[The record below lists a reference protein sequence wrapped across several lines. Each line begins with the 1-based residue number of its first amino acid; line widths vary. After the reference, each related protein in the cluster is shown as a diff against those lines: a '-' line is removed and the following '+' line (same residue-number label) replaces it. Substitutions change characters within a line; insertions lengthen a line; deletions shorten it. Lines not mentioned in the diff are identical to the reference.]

1 MTLLQPIDA
10 APLPRLSQVDPAD
23 LLARLAAEG
32 RLADGHAHILDLDA
46 IRHAFGRRWAE
57 RAQMVF
63 EMVESHGRRLFGPE
77 DLIERVGET
86 DVLIVA
92 PVKDPLVSRGLAA
105 RLLGETIAHFL
116 GEARPSTLTVKLVA
130 GFEDGAV
137 VCRRLEPEEIA
148 EARAAA
154 EAAERAWNERLIVP
168 AAGLLAQPII
178 TFDGRRLQLDFNA
191 PAVRDLHRDGVA
203 GRHIAPRLIW
213 AETGEALTP
222 AERMDLLAADMERV
236 DLVTLDR
243 AVERLASD
251 ERPPSLLVTLSF
263 LSASSQR
270 ARTRLMLHL
279 GALREV
285 VRASVIWVLTDLPDG
300 VPTGRL
306 TEVAALL
313 RPFGRAVFAETR
325 LTGVALKAARA
336 AGIGGLMLE
345 LPAQLDETDAALWL
359 LRAGKVAE
367 RSAPTLIAAN
377 LPSSDLFPMAAA
389 AGFTHATLRS

>member
-10 APLPRLSQVDPAD
+10 APPPRLSQTDSTD
-23 LLARLAAEG
+23 LLASLAAEG

-63 EMVESHGRRLFGPE
+63 EMVQTHGRRLFGPE

-92 PVKDPLVSRGLAA
+92 PVKDPMVSRGLAA
-105 RLLGETIAHFL
+105 RLLGETVSHFL
-116 GEARPSTLTVKLVA
+116 GEARPSALTIKLIA
-130 GFEDGAV
+130 GFEDGAL
-137 VCRRLEPEEIA
+137 VCRLLDAQEIA
-148 EARAAA
+148 DARAAA
-154 EAAERAWNERLIVP
+154 EAAERDWNERLIGP
-168 AAGLLAQPII
+168 AGGLLAQPIV
-178 TFDGRRLQLDFNA
+178 TFDGRRLHLDFNA
-191 PAVRDLHRDGVA
+191 PVVRDLHRDAVA

-243 AVERLASD
+243 ALERLASD
-251 ERPPSLLVTLSF
+251 DRPPSLLVTLSF

-270 ARTRLMLHL
+270 ARTRLMLHP
-279 GALREV
+279 GPLREV

-300 VPTGRL
+300 IPAGRL

-325 LTGVALKAARA
+325 LTGVALKAART
-336 AGIGGLMLE
+336 AGIGGLILE
-345 LPAQLDETDAALWL
+345 PPALLNETDCALWL
-359 LRAGKVAE
+359 LQAGRLAE

-377 LPSSDLFPMAAA
+377 LVSADLLPMAAA